1 MRLRQKVLILLGL
14 LVLLATLFL
23 FLKASDG
30 PKYHGLSPSDW
41 LSIYD
46 REIYSAVNR
55 GSALSSAAFQEA
67 DVAVRAIGT
76 NALPYY
82 LKWICYESPS
92 WRRTLRLKLP
102 ARMAFNPIVDN
113 WLEGAAARR
122 ARYAGEGIGILG
134 TKAVSAIP
142 ALEALMKDRTRPES
156 SFHAIMALGSI
167 GEQSVPVL
175 MAALADP
182 QQPNRSQIVN
192 SFHNLTSE
200 RGANACLAIVVK
212 ALTDKD
218 ASVRTAATNVL
229 KFRAPSALTNAATQ

>member
-1 MRLRQKVLILLGL
+1 MRVWQKALILLGL
-14 LVLLATLFL
+14 LVLLVALFSFQKAT
-23 FLKASDG
+23 DG
-30 PKYHGLSPSDW
+30 PKYQGLSLSDW

-46 REIYSAVNR
+46 REIYSAANR
-55 GSALSSAAFQEA
+55 GSALSSAAFQDA

-82 LKWICYESPS
+82 LKWICYEPPS

-102 ARMAFNPIVDN
+102 PRLANNPMVDN

-142 ALEALMKDRTRPES
+142 ALDALMKDRARPKS

-167 GEQSVPVL
+167 GEQAVPVL

-182 QQPNRSQIVN
+182 QQPNRSQIVY

-200 RGANACLAIVVK
+200 RVTNSCLPIVVK
-212 ALTDKD
+212 SLTDKYV
-218 ASVRTAATNVL
+218 SVRTAATNVL